1 MWSVGGGAFAQGR
14 VRSGR
19 GGEGGEAGF
28 GDVKDIE
35 GTPGAGFHLRTG

>member
-1 MWSVGGGAFAQGR
+1 MRSVGGGAFAEGR

-19 GGEGGEAGF
+19 GGEGGDAGF

-35 GTPGAGFHLRTG
+35 GTAGTGFHLRAG